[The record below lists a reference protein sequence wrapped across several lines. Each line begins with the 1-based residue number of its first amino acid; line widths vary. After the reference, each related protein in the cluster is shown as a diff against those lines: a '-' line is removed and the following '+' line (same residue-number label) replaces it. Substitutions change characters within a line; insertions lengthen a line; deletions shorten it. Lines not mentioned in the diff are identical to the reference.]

1 MIIKFQLG
9 DYEDICDEYEECFE
23 NEETFDVADGDNLLV
38 VRSRRIVVPELH
50 VSFREADWYIAD
62 DPDDDDALECQ
73 GSVLLQYDENEK
85 DPEKFISYATCDLAY
100 FAGDLL
106 GEKGKDYDA
115 VSRLDCYI
123 DISEFSEE
131 E

>member
-1 MIIKFQLG
+1 MIIKFRLG

-38 VRSRRIVVPELH
+38 VRSRRIVIPELH
-50 VSFREADWYIAD
+50 ISFREADWYVSD
-62 DPDDDDALECQ
+62 DPDDDAWECQ

-85 DPEKFISYATCDLAY
+85 DPQKFISYATCDLAY

-115 VSRLDCYI
+115 VSRLGCYI
-123 DISEFSEE
+123 DTSEFSEE

>member
-50 VSFREADWYIAD
+50 VSFREGDWYIAD

>member
-1 MIIKFQLG
+1 MIIKFRLG

-23 NEETFDVADGDNLLV
+23 NEETFDVVDGDNLLV
-38 VRSRRIVVPELH
+38 VRSRRIVIPELH
-50 VSFREADWYIAD
+50 ISFREADWYVSD
-62 DPDDDDALECQ
+62 DPDDDDAWECQ
-73 GSVLLQYDENEK
+73 GSVLLKYDENEK
-85 DPEKFISYATCDLAY
+85 DPQKFISYATCDLAY

-115 VSRLDCYI
+115 VSRLGCYI
-123 DISEFSEE
+123 DTSEFSEE